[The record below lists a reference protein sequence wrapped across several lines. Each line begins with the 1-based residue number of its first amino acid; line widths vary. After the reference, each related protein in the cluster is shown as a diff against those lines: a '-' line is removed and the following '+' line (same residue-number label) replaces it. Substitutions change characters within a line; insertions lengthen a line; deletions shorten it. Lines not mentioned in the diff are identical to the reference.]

1 MFQHEGYGC
10 LCAKDT
16 VNTSPDEAP
25 TVTLK
30 VCPDTS
36 TQLLFS
42 YAPKD
47 GLNMTGVAG
56 GILSLLKNMASYIR
70 CQQTNTQRLKQVILL
85 TSSTE

>member
-1 MFQHEGYGC
+1 MDEKNSGISLKTMFQHEGYGC

-36 TQLLFS
+36 TQL
-42 YAPKD
+42 
-47 GLNMTGVAG
+47 
-56 GILSLLKNMASYIR
+56 
-70 CQQTNTQRLKQVILL
+70 
-85 TSSTE
+85 